1 MSNFTDSIG
10 TWELDEANNRFVRKD
25 AEGNEC
31 GEATFDYVRNT
42 PDAPSWFHENLPAA
56 PAAE

>member
-10 TWELDEANNRFVRKD
+10 TWELDVANNRYVRKD

-31 GEATFDYVRNT
+31 GEATFDYVRST
-42 PDAPSWFHENLPAA
+42 PDAPAWFHENLPAA
-56 PAAE
+56 E